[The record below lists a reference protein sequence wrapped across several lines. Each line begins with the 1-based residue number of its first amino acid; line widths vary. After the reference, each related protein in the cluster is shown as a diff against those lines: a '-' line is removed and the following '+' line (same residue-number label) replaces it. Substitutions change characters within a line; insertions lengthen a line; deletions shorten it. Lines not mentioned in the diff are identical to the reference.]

1 MPANSTFKILIVD
14 DEVLIAEY
22 LKDVLNELG
31 YRNLALAHNKRQAM
45 IQLEE
50 FQPELVLLDIRMKDE
65 LEGIQIAE
73 RINQEYKVPFIY
85 ITAQSDKEIITKALG
100 TKPAGYITKPFKQPD
115 IYAAVRLVEENAEKN
130 SEKFLAF
137 KDGYSMVRVSVD
149 EILYAKSNDNYIDLF
164 TTSKKYTLR
173 YTLDWLVEHTPDGMF
188 HRTHRSAVVNITKIT
203 RATSKSVFIGETEIP
218 VARGNQIRF

>member
-1 MPANSTFKILIVD
+1 MPINSPFKILIVD
-14 DEVLIAEY
+14 DEVLIAEF

-31 YRNLALAHNKRQAM
+31 YQNLVLAHNKRQAM

-50 FQPELVLLDIRMKDE
+50 FHPELVLLDIRMKEE

-73 RINQEYKVPFIY
+73 RINQEYKIPFIY
-85 ITAQSDKEIITKALG
+85 ITAQSDKEIIRKALG

-115 IYAAVRLVEENAEKN
+115 IYAAIRLVEENAEKN
-130 SEKFLAF
+130 SEKFLSF
-137 KDGYSMVRVSVD
+137 KDGYSMVKLSID

-203 RATSKSVFIGETEIP
+203 RATSKSVFIGEVEIP
-218 VARGNQIRF
+218 VSRGNQIRL

>member
-1 MPANSTFKILIVD
+1 MPINNPFKILIVD
-14 DEVLIAEY
+14 DEVLIAEF

-31 YRNLALAHNKRQAM
+31 YQNLVLAHNKRQAM

-50 FQPELVLLDIRMKDE
+50 FHPELVLLDIRMKEE

-73 RINQEYKVPFIY
+73 RINQEYKIPFIY
-85 ITAQSDKEIITKALG
+85 ITAQSDKEIIRKALG

-115 IYAAVRLVEENAEKN
+115 IYAAIRLVEENAEKN
-130 SEKFLAF
+130 SEKFLSF
-137 KDGYSMVRVSVD
+137 KDGYSIVKLSVD

-173 YTLDWLVEHTPDGMF
+173 YTLDWLVEHTPNGMF

-203 RATSKSVFIGETEIP
+203 KATSKSVFIGEVEIP
-218 VARGNQIRF
+218 VSRGNQIRL